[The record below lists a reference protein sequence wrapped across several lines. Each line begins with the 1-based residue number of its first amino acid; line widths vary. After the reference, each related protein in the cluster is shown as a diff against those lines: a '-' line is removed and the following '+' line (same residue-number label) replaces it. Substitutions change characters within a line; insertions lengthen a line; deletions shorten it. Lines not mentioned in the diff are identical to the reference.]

1 MVYAPVAA
9 LLKGLRV
16 LESVNRI
23 GPATLTQIQ
32 ADTGLPKASTL
43 RLLETL
49 CHDGY
54 VITMREKHQYMVA
67 ARALGLANNYRPDE
81 ALLSIA
87 RPIMEALRSETGWPS
102 DMAIYQ
108 GGKMVIVDTSRQ
120 PGMLSVNRSVGAR
133 VPVMSTAVGR
143 AYLAFCPDEERERI
157 LADVAR
163 DDDPAEALARDPAAV
178 RDLIRETRE
187 RGYALSNQEYVRTI
201 RAAGIPVMREGT
213 VACSFNIIA
222 LAQAV
227 PMEELRN
234 HYVPL
239 LMGARNRIERAISPS
254 GGGPE

>member
-23 GPATLTQIQ
+23 GPATLKQIQ
-32 ADTGLPKASTL
+32 ADVDLPKASTL

-54 VITMREKHQYMVA
+54 VVAVPEKHQYMVT
-67 ARALGLANNYRPDE
+67 ARVLGLSNNYRPDE
-81 ALLSIA
+81 ALLAAA
-87 RPIMEALRSETGWPS
+87 RPIMEELRSETGWPS

-108 GGKMVIVDTSRQ
+108 GGKMVIMDTSRQ

-133 VPVMSTAVGR
+133 VPVMATAVGR
-143 AYLAFCPDEERERI
+143 AYLAFCPDDERERI
-157 LADVAR
+157 LADLSR
-163 DDDPAEALARDPAAV
+163 DRDPAEAPARNPAAV
-178 RDLIRETRE
+178 QQLIEETRE

-201 RAAGIPVMREGT
+201 RAAGIPVMRDGA
-213 VACSFNIIA
+213 VVCAFNIIA

-227 PMEELRN
+227 PLEQLRD

-239 LMGARNRIERAISPS
+239 LMQARNRIENAISP
-254 GGGPE
+254 